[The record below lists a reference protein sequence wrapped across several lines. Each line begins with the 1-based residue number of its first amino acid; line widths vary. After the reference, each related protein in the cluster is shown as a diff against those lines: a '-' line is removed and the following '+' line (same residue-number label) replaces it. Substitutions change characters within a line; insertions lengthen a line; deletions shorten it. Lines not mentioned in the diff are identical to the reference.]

1 MRAPTHVAFG
11 LLTVTGA
18 FSLASVSLHRD
29 LSAVGLTILGSLL
42 PDLDSPQSTLGRLL
56 PFISTRIERKW
67 GHRTVTHCLLALA
80 ALSVLALPLAL
91 YHLAGYAAL
100 LIGFTSHLLADCA
113 TKTGLALLHPNPALC
128 EFPGSDR
135 FRIQTGS
142 LAELILLVV
151 LILLLILAFPLSQ
164 MGGLWRA
171 LRYLAATPSMAYS
184 DYREASTETSLRFK
198 GRWRLSRQ
206 PVEGEALILDGSP
219 ARFVIAFNGEVLE
232 YGEQGDILPVSSRVR
247 ASDHP
252 LRTDTV
258 TVRQEI
264 IGHTLNR
271 LPPGSFISGRLES
284 SAAFGSDKSTVLPQ
298 TIHVCVR
305 LSEHALELAH
315 APLSLLSRLL
325 LRRQVDPERLA
336 HLREQFHDARLA
348 FDALSIRRPPVHYLK
363 LREAQ
368 TELYSQERELATL
381 QDSSL
386 FFSGLL
392 FVRIPGQEASQ

>member
-1 MRAPTHVAFG
+1 MRAPTHIVFS
-11 LLTVTGA
+11 LLAATGA

-29 LSAVGLTILGSLL
+29 LPAVGWTILGSLL
-42 PDLDSPQSTLGRLL
+42 PDIDSPQSTLGRLL
-56 PFISTRIERKW
+56 PFVSTRIERRW

-80 ALSVLALPLAL
+80 ALAVLTVPLAL
-91 YHLAGYAAL
+91 FHLAGYAAL
-100 LIGFTSHLLADCA
+100 LIGFLSHLLADCA
-113 TKTGLALLHPNPALC
+113 TKTGLPLLHPNPAIC
-128 EFPGSDR
+128 EFPGNDR

-171 LRYLAATPSMAYS
+171 LRYLAATQSMAYT
-184 DYREASTETSLRFK
+184 DYRDASTESLLRFK

-219 ARFVIAFNGEVLE
+219 ARFIIAFNNEVLE

-247 ASDHP
+247 AIDCP
-252 LRTDTV
+252 LRTDTL
-258 TVRQEI
+258 TVRQEPMSR
-264 IGHTLNR
+264 LLDR
-271 LPPGSFISGRLES
+271 LPPGAFISGRLES

-298 TIHVCVR
+298 TNHVCVR
-305 LSEHALELAH
+305 LSEHALELAYVPH
-315 APLSLLSRLL
+315 ALLSRLS
-325 LRRQVDPERLA
+325 LRRLVDPEHLA

-368 TELYSQERELATL
+368 AELHSQERELAAL

-386 FFSGLL
+386 SFSGLL
-392 FVRIPGQEASQ
+392 MVRVPGQEASQ